1 MSLHATPRP
10 GDTMPG
16 FTLPDTAGEPVAL
29 AGRDA
34 AATVVVFTCN
44 HCPYALAWH
53 ARIQAVGRDY
63 ADRGV
68 RLLQIS
74 SNDADRYP
82 RDAPEAMRRRVE
94 AGEFAGPYLH
104 DASQEVARGYG
115 AKVTPDV
122 FVLDA
127 DLRLAYRGA
136 PDDDHK
142 DESLAAGWVRAALD
156 SVLAGEAVAEPLT
169 KPVGCTIKWRP

>member
-1 MSLHATPRP
+1 MTPRP
-10 GDTMPG
+10 GGAVPD
-16 FTLPDTAGEPVAL
+16 FTLPDTDGVPVAL
-29 AGRDA
+29 AGAGA

-53 ARIQAVGRDY
+53 DRIQAVGRDY

-68 RLLQIS
+68 RLLQIC
-74 SNDADRYP
+74 SNDPDRYP

-104 DASQEVARGYG
+104 DASQEVARSYG
-115 AKVTPDV
+115 ATVTPDV
-122 FVLDA
+122 FLLDR

-136 PDDDHK
+136 PDAGHR
-142 DESLAAGWVRAALD
+142 DESLAAGWLRAALD
-156 SVLAGEAVAEPLT
+156 AVLAGEPVARPET
-169 KPVGCTIKWRP
+169 EPVGCSIKWRP